1 MCYCIYMDKRPVNT
15 PTALGDKRQ
24 ALWKQ
29 MENARDNESFTLLC
43 EEAVR
48 VGLVKSM

>member
-1 MCYCIYMDKRPVNT
+1 
-15 PTALGDKRQ
+15 
-24 ALWKQ
+24 

-48 VGLVKSM
+48 VGLVKAL